1 MRTLSACQKKKIIH
15 AALDDLEPFLWLLI
29 WCFVHAS
36 KDIEGAKAVNEGIQV
51 MLEAWSGDL
60 RSNRSKLQT
69 VRDDWRDAVPGDL
82 IKEWLGIFGRA
93 REETQQG
100 LERLPS
106 IPLNN

>member
-15 AALDDLEPFLWLLI
+15 TALDDLESFLWLLI

-69 VRDDWRDAVPGDL
+69 VRDDWRDAVSGD
-82 IKEWLGIFGRA
+82 KNGWVYSEGRG
-93 REETQQG
+93 RK
-100 LERLPS
+100 
-106 IPLNN
+106 LNKVWNACLRFH